1 MQTKGATGPGHMPL
15 LGFMGEVLWGSEA
28 ETRSVN
34 SNKKEKNFGKVH
46 GGLIKGTHGVGGGRP
61 WEVRETVYHKGCWE
75 SRIRNLHLLMTLWA
89 II

>member
-1 MQTKGATGPGHMPL
+1 MQIPGPYPRHSDLAGLRLRPDRSIQTKKRRIL
-15 LGFMGEVLWGSEA
+15 VRSMGVLSKA
-28 ETRSVN
+28 HTV
-34 SNKKEKNFGKVH
+34 
-46 GGLIKGTHGVGGGRP
+46 LGGGRP